1 MSHNILVRKESND
14 MGDELCPAGR
24 AVAQP
29 TSALF
34 HGDTVFLHDLDDVC
48 LSFSRRVIA
57 VLLCIC
63 VQTAYVRFKVQY
75 EESRAQCGHY
85 VRLLSSIRITL

>member
-1 MSHNILVRKESND
+1 MSYNILVRKESND

-57 VLLCIC
+57 VLLCVYIRTFHFSHIRPP
-63 VQTAYVRFKVQY
+63 VKMIIAGPGL
-75 EESRAQCGHY
+75 ERAM
-85 VRLLSSIRITL
+85 